1 MSHTPTNGSV
11 KTVDNMIPYI
21 AYESG
26 MARLERTIKRLWILC
41 IVMFLAFVLSN
52 GAWIYYES
60 QWQTIE
66 STEQTVTQDNAN
78 GVNTFIGGDAYG
90 YTDNNN

>member
-1 MSHTPTNGSV
+1 MENV
-11 KTVDNMIPYI
+11 PYI
-21 AYESG
+21 VHEAA

-41 IVMFLAFVLSN
+41 IIMFLAFVLSN

-66 STEQTVTQDNAN
+66 TTEQTVTQQDGN
-78 GVNTFIGGDAYG
+78 NTFIGGDAYG
-90 YTDNNN
+90 LTGSKDN